1 MATIYDIANLC
12 RTSIATVSYVLNG
25 RGDEHRISKATQ
37 EKVLSVAESLNYRP
51 NTSAKRLS
59 SDSAHQLSIA
69 LFWPNY
75 YFEQALISAL
85 RAVNEVTK
93 LFSEPAEINLQFYE
107 PDTLVEKQNILSS
120 QLYNGI
126 IIAGA
131 SNADLQFLAQPL
143 GPVPTVLLNRRVD
156 EYPYVTIDHATAG
169 RLACDIVASCSPESV
184 ATIWERQYHV
194 ATNTRRDA
202 FLKRW
207 DELGLGAENNQ
218 YFCAADA
225 EAGYSLGIK
234 LIQKRQVPRAI
245 FCNQEEIARGLLAA
259 LVEFGVAVGTDTY
272 LLTTNTG
279 PDSLSRFTSPSMTTI
294 DLRMQAV
301 AAETLKLC
309 FNLISRRADPKTH
322 MVIQPEVTF
331 RDSFPE
337 LAQRI

>member
-131 SNADLQFLAQPL
+131 SNADLQFWPSPSAPS
-143 GPVPTVLLNRRVD
+143 PRCCS
-156 EYPYVTIDHATAG
+156 TA
-169 RLACDIVASCSPESV
+169 V
-184 ATIWERQYHV
+184 W
-194 ATNTRRDA
+194 TNTR
-202 FLKRW
+202 
-207 DELGLGAENNQ
+207 
-218 YFCAADA
+218 
-225 EAGYSLGIK
+225 
-234 LIQKRQVPRAI
+234 
-245 FCNQEEIARGLLAA
+245 
-259 LVEFGVAVGTDTY
+259 
-272 LLTTNTG
+272 
-279 PDSLSRFTSPSMTTI
+279 M
-294 DLRMQAV
+294 
-301 AAETLKLC
+301 
-309 FNLISRRADPKTH
+309 
-322 MVIQPEVTF
+322 
-331 RDSFPE
+331 
-337 LAQRI
+337 